1 MYITDLPR
9 ILYVAGYSRSGST
22 MLDTVLESAGGTA
35 GVGEIS
41 FIGAD
46 WADTRLRCT
55 CGEPYQACP
64 VWHDLFS
71 STAEACAAHRI
82 VRSVEGAAAIAKIE
96 RGDLSWELCSEYRE
110 IMHRIFSHAGQR
122 LGAGVIV
129 DSSKSARATA
139 GRFLALSRHAGLDVK
154 VLHLVRS
161 GYATAASYAV
171 HGSNWVQEGRIQP
184 YAAMVPR
191 AIAGW
196 RLAHE
201 RVIRLLKLVDPKK
214 QLRVKFEDLVR
225 DPVGAITAIGAFSGI
240 DVTTVIGKLERGEAF
255 PVGHQVG
262 GNRLRFQKDIVVKP
276 ITHITSERLGL
287 LDRTLYGFAAAPL
300 DKKFGYQHSLSEGR
314 V

>member
-1 MYITDLPR
+1 
-9 ILYVAGYSRSGST
+9 
-22 MLDTVLESAGGTA
+22 MLDTVLESACATA

-46 WADTRLRCT
+46 WADTKLRCT

-64 VWHDLFS
+64 VWHDVFNS
-71 STAEACAAHRI
+71 AAEAREAHRI
-82 VRSVEGAAAIAKIE
+82 VRNVEGAAAIAKIE
-96 RGDLSWELCSEYRE
+96 RGDLSWELCSAYRE
-110 IMHRIFSHAGQR
+110 VMHRTFLHAGKR
-122 LGAGVIV
+122 LGAEVIV

-201 RVIRLLKLVDPKK
+201 RVIRLLRLVDPKK
-214 QLRVKFEDLVR
+214 QLRVKYEDLAS
-225 DPVGAITAIGAFSGI
+225 DPVGTITAIGAFAGI
-240 DVTTVIGKLERGEAF
+240 DVTPAIDKLEHGEVF
-255 PVGHQVG
+255 TMGHQVG
-262 GNRLRFQKDIVVKP
+262 GNRLRLQKDIVVKP
-276 ITHITSERLGL
+276 IAHIRSERLGL
-287 LDRTLYGFAAAPL
+287 LDRTVYGFAAAPL
-300 DKKFGYQHSLSEGR
+300 DKKFGYQHSLSEDY